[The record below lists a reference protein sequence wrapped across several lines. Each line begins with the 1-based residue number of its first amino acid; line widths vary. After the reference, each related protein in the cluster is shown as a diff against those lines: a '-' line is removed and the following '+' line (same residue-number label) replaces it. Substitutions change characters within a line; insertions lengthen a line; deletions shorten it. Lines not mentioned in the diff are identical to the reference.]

1 MLYFQLIK
9 LKFNRKHTE
18 TAIPVS
24 YQLPKTLEKNCKGFH
39 FLVKMPASNTLSF
52 ILAILLF
59 SSKEY
64 YENKHF
70 TVLCDF
76 EYFFRTLCK
85 LFMINVYSLSKV
97 FYEDLYKAFI
107 FYVERLRKVFM
118 DECVTLRKNG

>member
-1 MLYFQLIK
+1 MVIKNLAKRNNVFSTFSGK
-9 LKFNRKHTE
+9 LKQT
-18 TAIPVS
+18 
-24 YQLPKTLEKNCKGFH
+24 KTQTF
-39 FLVKMPASNTLSF
+39 F
-52 ILAILLF
+52 LAILLF

-107 FYVERLRKVFM
+107 FFVERLRKVFM